1 MSTFK
6 DDPKAEDY
14 DKYGRYYPIGC
25 EHTVHSVNPLDAIID
40 YESSFGIGTE
50 YNYHRRSQA
59 KTDDQLLRKRNLHAV
74 DRSGFRK
81 K

>member
-25 EHTVHSVNPLDAIID
+25 EHTVHSVNTLDAIID
-40 YESSFGIGTE
+40 YESSFGLGTGA
-50 YNYHRRSQA
+50 YNYHH
-59 KTDDQLLRKRNLHAV
+59 KRKRNLH
-74 DRSGFRK
+74 DLSKLRTRK